1 MTNIRSK
8 EEEFLEKVEND
19 WKIDGVIDK
28 ENLVEECYKA
38 PSLHSKYLNYFNHV
52 KRQHIKV
59 VNLYRKK
66 FYETKRDINKD
77 RDEKVQKENVKPFL
91 EADDELQKLDERVQ
105 IIELTIKTLEGIM
118 TSIAFRTSTVKTII
132 DVRKFMEGLN

>member
-59 VNLYRKK
+59 VNLYRKMYWEK
-66 FYETKRDINKD
+66 KSTINENKD
-77 RDEKVQKENVKPFL
+77 RKTDPKDVKPCL
-91 EADDELQKLDERVQ
+91 EADDELQKLNERVQ

-132 DVRKFMEGLN
+132 DVRKFMEGVN